1 MKKALSAA
9 FVVVV
14 SSTGCGDKPTTNPP
28 EISANPPVT
37 TPSATAQV
45 ASATPSGAA
54 VASSSSTAP
63 ASPVAIAE
71 GAAAPDVELSL
82 EDGKKVKLSSLKGK
96 LVALYFY
103 PKDETPGCTAEA
115 EGIRDAWDDFKKS
128 NITVFGVSTQDAAS
142 HKEFIAKHKLPFQL
156 VVDTDGA
163 VAKAFGVP
171 VNVGF
176 AARQTFLID
185 ANGKVKKI
193 WRNVSPKEHAKELVA
208 AAK

>member
-28 EISANPPVT
+28 EMSGNPPVT
-37 TPSATAQV
+37 PPSASGQAASATA
-45 ASATPSGAA
+45 SAA
-54 VASSSSTAP
+54 VVPSPAASSSTTA
-63 ASPVAIAE
+63 VAE
-71 GAAAPDVELSL
+71 GAPAPDVELSL

-115 EGIRDAWDDFKKS
+115 EGIRDAWDDFKKA
-128 NITVFGVSTQDAAS
+128 NITVFGVSTQDASS

-156 VVDTDGA
+156 VVDSDGA

-185 ANGKVKKI
+185 ASGKVKKI
-193 WRNVSPKEHAKELVA
+193 WRNVSPKDHAKELVA
-208 AAK
+208 ASK